1 MDVTKGDMQTALNN
15 LLPSLQSLGLWGYW
29 VIGLLAFGEALIL
42 TSVFAPG
49 TIVVLIGGALV
60 AQGLYDFGDMVWFV
74 AVGTILGA
82 EASFRIGARGGH
94 LFQEGRWI
102 FSSANLDRGKR
113 FLAKY
118 GAASIIL
125 GHFFGP
131 LRPIVPVVA
140 GLSGMSRKRF
150 FLWNVVGGFAYTLVV
165 LSVGYFFGTALDFV
179 SATVT
184 RAGLFALA
192 VLLVVVT
199 LWFLGVKLRQA
210 VPFVVSV
217 LRSVGQAI
225 RENPDVRS
233 LIGRH
238 PVLFRFLKNRVS
250 REQFSGLPASLLG
263 AATAYFLLLYASST
277 LDYVTQ
283 SQIVQVDVRLANL
296 MSAFRDPSLT
306 SFFTIAT
313 AFGSW
318 LVVLVL
324 AIAVSLLLWLRHRL
338 HYLPGLW
345 IALIGNMVTVIL
357 LKNLFERAR
366 PALAV
371 YGESSYSFPSG
382 HSAAAVAFFG
392 FVTYLVIRERF
403 FPAWVSFVA
412 GAIIVFL
419 IGLSRIYLVEHYLS
433 DVLNGYLV
441 GALWALLGI
450 WLAEWLRTKAKQTVE
465 FQTKAWKI
473 SAALGV
479 LAVTMIA
486 VWFAVD
492 NYHQK
497 LNLKVVSTVAQLD
510 QSVESAFAAGRLPAY
525 SESILGTLQEPI
537 SLIVLAPDEA
547 TFFQVFAKAGWHQ
560 ADRPN
565 FTTLS
570 QAAFAIWFN
579 QEYDTAP
586 VTPAFW
592 NNQPHDYGFESE
604 IQNAGLRQRHHAR
617 FWKTDFRTTD
627 GLLIFVGTASFDD
640 GLKWGLTHRID
651 PNIDAERDLLL
662 ADLQKTGSISSV
674 KTVSLVAPVLGE
686 NLTGDPFFT
695 DGKAVFI
702 SLAPH
707 PNLNTTGREPNMPP

>member
-1 MDVTKGDMQTALNN
+1 MNH
-15 LLPSLQSLGLWGYW
+15 LLPSLQALGLWGYW
-29 VIGLLAFGEALIL
+29 VIGLIAFGEALIL

-82 EASFRIGARGGH
+82 EVSFRIGARGGH

-102 FSSANLDRGKR
+102 FSNANLDHGKR
-113 FLAKY
+113 FVAKY
-118 GAASIIL
+118 GAPSIIL

-150 FLWNVVGGFAYTLVV
+150 FLWNVIGGLAYTLAV

-179 SATVT
+179 SAAVT

-233 LIGRH
+233 LVGRH
-238 PVLFRFLKNRVS
+238 QVLFRFLKNRIS
-250 REQFSGLPASLLG
+250 RKQFSGLPATLLG
-263 AATAYFLLLYASST
+263 AATGYFVLLYASST

-306 SFFTIAT
+306 SFFTVVT

-324 AIAVSLLLWLRHRL
+324 TVAVSLLLWLRHRL

-345 IALIGNMVTVIL
+345 MALIGNMVTVIL
-357 LKNLFERAR
+357 LKNLFARAR

-371 YGESSYSFPSG
+371 YGENSYSFPSG
-382 HSAAAVAFFG
+382 HSAVAVAFFG
-392 FVTYLVIRERF
+392 FVTYVVIRERI
-403 FPAWVSFVA
+403 ARVWVLFVA

-450 WLAEWLRTKAKQTVE
+450 SLAEWLRTKAKQAIE
-465 FQTKAWKI
+465 FQTKAWNI
-473 SAALGV
+473 ATALGV
-479 LAVTMIA
+479 LASTVAT
-486 VWFAVD
+486 VWFAVE

-497 LNLKVVSTVAQLD
+497 LNVKSVDTVVQLD
-510 QSVESAFAAGRLPAY
+510 QPVETAFAAKLLPDY
-525 SESILGTLQEPI
+525 SESIVGALQEPI
-537 SLIVLAPDEA
+537 SLIVLTPDEA
-547 TFFQVFAKAGWHQ
+547 TFLQVFEKAGWHL
-560 ADRPN
+560 ADRPT
-565 FTTLS
+565 FATMWK
-570 QAAFAIWFN
+570 AAFAIWFN
-579 QEYDTAP
+579 NQYDTAP

-592 NNQPHDYGFESE
+592 NDKPHDYGFQSE
-604 IQNAGLRQRHHAR
+604 TRNKGLRQRHHAR
-617 FWKTDFRTTD
+617 FWKTEFRTTD
-627 GLLIFVGTASFDD
+627 GFLIFVGTASFDD

-651 PNIDAERDLLL
+651 PNIDADRDLLI
-662 ADLQKTGSISSV
+662 ADLQKTRLISSAQIIQ
-674 KTVSLVAPVLGE
+674 LVAPVLGQ

-695 DGKAVFI
+695 DGRAYLFQLQSGPNKTIV
-702 SLAPH
+702 AP
-707 PNLNTTGREPNMPP
+707 P